1 VAHQF
6 GEPPGIHAGVG
17 LDGAGGVAQA
27 VRMHWPGDLGF
38 APRGRDQLVDCKSGE
53 GLAPLRGED
62 VRSLGLLLTLQ
73 TLEAASLIT
82 FQVVSAVDAA
92 LEPADLNGAFASV
105 EIVPSKI
112 DELRDPQAV
121 QERHQGDHVVA
132 VAVAVLLQRSEQS
145 VELVLRKRLALA
157 AVGLSLGPFMFDIPL
172 YSLISRLEL
181 MHRHWLSPSLQ
192 DSTWHIVV

>member
-1 VAHQF
+1 MPALAWMVPVVWRRQCGCTGQVILALRPAVA
-6 GEPPGIHAGVG
+6 ISLLIANLVK
-17 LDGAGGVAQA
+17 A
-27 VRMHWPGDLGF
+27 WPRSEVKMCGRLGSCSRCRRLR
-38 APRGRDQLVDCKSGE
+38 P
-53 GLAPLRGED
+53 LASSR
-62 VRSLGLLLTLQ
+62 
-73 TLEAASLIT
+73 